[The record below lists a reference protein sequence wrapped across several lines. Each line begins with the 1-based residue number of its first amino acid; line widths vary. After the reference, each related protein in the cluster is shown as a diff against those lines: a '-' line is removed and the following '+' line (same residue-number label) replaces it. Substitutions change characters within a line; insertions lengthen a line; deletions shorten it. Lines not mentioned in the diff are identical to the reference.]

1 MLEES
6 KENKKLLTKILFAA
20 YLLILFWIVV
30 MKLQF
35 TMEGYYRS
43 RSLNLIPFGD
53 SALINGRISLSEI
66 GLNILIFVPYGIYMA
81 MLKDD
86 WSFKNQILP
95 IFLTSLSFEI
105 IQYTFAIGA
114 SDVTDIIGNTL
125 GGIIGIQIYYTANKL
140 VKSQTKVN
148 KLVNALA
155 SLVTVNFIVLIGL
168 LVWVNS

>member
-43 RSLNLIPFGD
+43 RSLNFIPFGD
-53 SALINGRISLSEI
+53 SAMINGRISLSEI
-66 GLNILIFVPYGIYMA
+66 GLNILIFLPYGIYMA

-86 WSFKNQILP
+86 WSFKKQVLP

-114 SDVTDIIGNTL
+114 SDITDIIGNTL
-125 GGIIGIQIYYTANKL
+125 GGILGIQCYYLANKL
-140 VKSQTKVN
+140 LKNQTRVN
-148 KLVNALA
+148 ELINILA
-155 SLVTVNFIVLIGL
+155 SLVTVNFFLLIGL
-168 LVWVNS
+168 IVWVNS